1 MNDEVVVSSANLKR
15 ALINFHRVN
24 NRESHSVSLV
34 SPEGFEDVFL
44 VGSTPENL
52 AIYVSCP
59 TEKRGVVESSYSL
72 NSLKEVVDRADKKDN
87 IRITNSGV
95 FSRERDLAAAS
106 HDAWSN
112 PFDEKLFLQAYSTQT
127 SWAKI
132 SWDQARR
139 FAKFAEKKNKH
150 SRVMFGATS
159 SGVVATDSITGHV
172 NFFQK
177 HMPEGHKVCNDSF
190 SHGNPSLE
198 CFSKGFIKA
207 FGMNG
212 KKNGD
217 VHVGITENGL
227 FIFVFEAAG
236 GVKTYVIVEPLPSE
250 QGHTKNWT
258 KIFEQLNIGT
268 YVFSVDRDLLWET
281 FEKMY
286 ASVYLDD
293 DGYDDGSDFFP
304 LTMTV
309 GNENVAVSVP
319 NQDDVEPVFVK
330 LDKSEV
336 SETITIT
343 VDAKRFISHILEGAT
358 KNKFLPRETRD
369 VFHVYAHDDTGKVR
383 VSKWCIGGEEMYI
396 ASMTV

>member
-15 ALINFHRVN
+15 ALINFYRVN
-24 NRESHSVSLV
+24 NRESYSVSLV
-34 SPEGFEDVFL
+34 SPEGLEDVFL

-59 TEKRGVVESSYSL
+59 TEKRGVVESSYSFY
-72 NSLKEVVDRADKKDN
+72 NLKKVVDMADKNDD

-95 FSRERDLAAAS
+95 FSRKCDLAAES

-112 PFDEKLFLQAYSTQT
+112 PFDEKLFLRAYSTQT

-139 FAKFAEKKNKH
+139 FAKFAEKKNRH

-159 SGVVATDSITGHV
+159 SGVVATDGITGHV

-177 HMPEGHKVCNDSF
+177 HMPEGHQVCNNSF

-217 VHVGITENGL
+217 VHVGITEDGL

-236 GVKTYVIVEPLPSE
+236 GVKTYVIVEPVNPE
-250 QGHTKNWT
+250 QGHTTNWT
-258 KIFEQLNIGT
+258 KTFEQLNIDT
-268 YVFSVDRDLLWET
+268 YVFSVDRDLLWEA

-286 ASVYLDD
+286 ASAYLDD
-293 DGYDDGSDFFP
+293 NSDFFP

-319 NQDDVEPVFVK
+319 NQDEIEPVFVK
-330 LDKSEV
+330 LDESEV

-358 KNKFLPRETRD
+358 KNKFLPKETRD
-369 VFHVYAHDDTGKVR
+369 LFHVYAHDDTGNIR

-396 ASMTV
+396 AAMTV

>member
-24 NRESHSVSLV
+24 NRESYSVSLV
-34 SPEGFEDVFL
+34 SPEGLEDVFL

-52 AIYVSCP
+52 AICVSCP
-59 TEKRGVVESSYSL
+59 TEKRGVVESSYSFY
-72 NSLKEVVDRADKKDN
+72 NLKKVVDMADKNDN

-95 FSRERDLAAAS
+95 FSRKCDLGAES

-112 PFDEKLFLQAYSTQT
+112 PFDENLFLHAYSTQT

-139 FAKFAEKKNKH
+139 FAKFAEKKNRH

-159 SGVVATDSITGHV
+159 SGVVATDGITGHV

-177 HMPEGHKVCNDSF
+177 HMPEGHQVCNNSF

-217 VHVGITENGL
+217 VHVGITEDGL

-236 GVKTYVIVEPLPSE
+236 GVKTYVIVEPVNPE

-258 KIFEQLNIGT
+258 KIFEQLNIDT
-268 YVFSVDRDLLWET
+268 YVFSVDRDLLWEA

-293 DGYDDGSDFFP
+293 DSDFFP

-319 NQDDVEPVFVK
+319 NQDEIEPVFVK
-330 LDKSEV
+330 LEESEV

-358 KNKFLPRETRD
+358 KNKFLPKETRD
-369 VFHVYAHDDTGKVR
+369 VFHVYAHDDTGNIR

-396 ASMTV
+396 AAMTV